1 VEGAQA
7 RGYAH
12 DFSFSLL
19 IQQPHSTIISSLN
32 MEHSWEDDWILPLAP
47 PIDPPTIVHIEH
59 AWQQPPGPGVVEVY
73 LPWPLSTDI
82 VDVDFRISTSGS
94 NNIVRSIPFI
104 QAHNIKA
111 LDFTICRFPKQSNH
125 QEDEELIAE
134 LIYWGIGSPIFEHEN
149 QKEQSRP
156 NRLYLQGETI
166 EVYSFIDRRP
176 MEVLRISERATH
188 NHAFT
193 PLSNFNS
200 PVSFKTASSYASFK
214 TARSAYNSPAFRD
227 GIAFQRKTIMEVD
240 ETNPPVSQGSL
251 DKREI
256 PPVSQ
261 RTFEK
266 IRSDYRAELN
276 ERKLLQPLDKE
287 LNWSGRGQHVVFE
300 PKEKVPLDFI
310 SHLGAS
316 ATARVEMVR
325 CRRVALARK
334 TMRCK
339 GGWHPNTLLQEVSH
353 LQSLQH
359 FHIVQLVGT
368 YLQGRDFSL
377 LMYPAAD
384 CHLGTFMEDT
394 EDLKGDTERSMEYWE
409 RRWFLIRSLC
419 CLASA
424 VECVHRNS
432 AKHMDIKPQNILV
445 KQTVKPAFPFWQI
458 YLSDFGLSRSFA
470 DQGHSQTDGPTSLTP
485 KYCAPEV
492 YEYELRG
499 RSSDIFSLGCVYT
512 EMLTVVAGI
521 EGKSLTEFVDFR
533 RNEDDDES
541 FHKNLKKVTA
551 WMNEALLPS
560 IRISPV
566 LGSVNRSI
574 GPTEICNL
582 VLRMLCENP
591 VRRPS
596 STEVVRLTKPYTQ
609 YSREFQNIMCCG
621 KDPETYVV
629 YNGPPGPLKF
639 SSWSGFMLFD
649 RNRTD
654 PNSST
659 TSQNA
664 DGSAQGGPQHST

>member
-1 VEGAQA
+1 MNPDNFRELDCM
-7 RGYAH
+7 R
-12 DFSFSLL
+12 
-19 IQQPHSTIISSLN
+19 
-32 MEHSWEDDWILPLAP
+32 PLATP
-47 PIDPPTIVHIEH
+47 GIVYVFH
-59 AWQQPPGPGVVEVY
+59 AWDQPLGPDIVEVEVPS
-73 LPWPLSTDI
+73 LPSIPLFSN
-82 VDVDFRISTSGS
+82 VFRISTEKSHTSIQS
-94 NNIVRSIPFI
+94 NPFFKAYKIRGLRS
-104 QAHNIKA
+104 AR
-111 LDFTICRFPKQSNH
+111 CRFRRPLDQ
-125 QEDEELIAE
+125 QDDEELIAE
-134 LIYWGIGSPIFEHEN
+134 LLYWSVGYPILEGLDEGN
-149 QKEQSRP
+149 RLRP
-156 NRLYLQGETI
+156 NKLHLIGETI
-166 EVYSFIDRRP
+166 EVYDLIDRRP
-176 MEVLRISERATH
+176 KQGLQPRSDLSSPAS
-188 NHAFT
+188 FT
-193 PLSNFNS
+193 
-200 PVSFKTASSYASFK
+200 TASSYASFV
-214 TARSAYNSPAFRD
+214 TARSVYNSPAFRD
-227 GIAFQRKTIMEVD
+227 GIAFQHKTIMEVD
-240 ETNPPVSQGSL
+240 ETNPPVSQGSF
-251 DKREI
+251 DKLQI
-256 PPVSQ
+256 SSVSQ
-261 RTFEK
+261 RPFEK
-266 IRSDYRAELN
+266 IRFDYRAELN

-310 SHLGAS
+310 SHLGVS

-339 GGWHPNTLLQEVSH
+339 GSWHPNTLLQEVSH
-353 LQSLQH
+353 LQNLQH

-368 YLQGRDFSL
+368 YLQGREFSL

-394 EDLKGDTERSMEYWE
+394 EDMKGDNEHSNEYWE
-409 RRWFLIRSLC
+409 RRRFLIRSLC

-533 RNEDDDES
+533 RNEDEDES

-566 LGSVNRSI
+566 LASVNRSI